1 MRFFLGLC
9 PLLAS
14 CTIGN
19 ATEPYV
25 NKLKGKYALWE
36 DFEGGKVC
44 KVTLKCRTDHRR
56 HRARG
61 DARYAKR
68 TADGLEN
75 LTLARK

>member
-25 NKLKGKYALWE
+25 NKLKGK
-36 DFEGGKVC
+36 
-44 KVTLKCRTDHRR
+44 
-56 HRARG
+56 
-61 DARYAKR
+61 
-68 TADGLEN
+68 
-75 LTLARK
+75 